1 MLLGDLRPST
11 RCGRRHL
18 SLLAVSVAVVVVAC
32 TGGDSGPREPREVDL
47 EEWARE
53 TCRVLEDVPDA
64 DRIDPS
70 RLERT
75 PEAVDQLAAVFEEF
89 RDSLELLIPPREARR
104 AHNELVDWLDDTAKL
119 WRDFARRRDERSLDN
134 PARLERDVAV
144 LVTDT
149 VNRAFQAIAVVQR
162 SSAANGALQDAGC
175 G

>member
-1 MLLGDLRPST
+1 MLCS
-11 RCGRRHL
+11 RRHI
-18 SLLAVSVAVVVVAC
+18 SMLAVSMIMMVVAC
-32 TGGDSGPREPREVDL
+32 TGGDTGPQEPREVDL

-64 DRIDPS
+64 DRFDLS
-70 RLERT
+70 RPERSL
-75 PEAVDQLAAVFEEF
+75 EAVGELAAVFEEF

-119 WRDFARRRDERSLDN
+119 WRDFARRHDERSLDN
-134 PARLERDVAV
+134 PERLARDAGVLLNRTLER
-144 LVTDT
+144 
-149 VNRAFQAIAVVQR
+149 AFAAIAVVQR

>member
-1 MLLGDLRPST
+1 MLLGDLRRSM
-11 RCGRRHL
+11 RCRGRHL

-32 TGGDSGPREPREVDL
+32 TGGDSDPREPREVDL

-64 DRIDPS
+64 DRFDLS
-70 RLERT
+70 RPERSL
-75 PEAVDQLAAVFEEF
+75 EAVDQLAAVFEDF

-119 WRDFARRRDERSLDN
+119 WRDFARRHDESSVDNPERLARDAGVLLNRSL
-134 PARLERDVAV
+134 ERGFA
-144 LVTDT
+144 
-149 VNRAFQAIAVVQR
+149 AIAVVQR
-162 SSAANGALQDAGC
+162 SSAANGALQAAGC